1 MLPATI
7 GVAAYQ
13 FNVAA
18 TQFIAHGEAE
28 FVVASYGYAVR
39 LLELPQGVIGVSLAT
54 YLLTE
59 LSRLSADKKFPEFR
73 STLRDGLLHLIFINT
88 LATVLLMTLAEPMI
102 RLLFQ
107 HGRFNDTATL
117 RASNALLLLGP
128 SLVATSVN
136 SILSRA
142 FYALADT
149 ITPMRIGLFCLGT
162 NLILVIILVGPFL
175 QVGLAAANAISALL
189 NCALLVYA
197 FRRKM
202 PKFDMREMAGP
213 VGRILVLGAV
223 AGVLGWAGGLAWET
237 WFGHAGKL
245 RQFGG
250 VFAPAVLAA
259 VAYVSLG
266 LAIGMAPAVELQKTL
281 FRKLGR
287 KAAK

>member
-1 MLPATI
+1 
-7 GVAAYQ
+7 
-13 FNVAA
+13 
-18 TQFIAHGEAE
+18 
-28 FVVASYGYAVR
+28 
-39 LLELPQGVIGVSLAT
+39 
-54 YLLTE
+54 
-59 LSRLSADKKFPEFR
+59 
-73 STLRDGLLHLIFINT
+73 
-88 LATVLLMTLAEPMI
+88 
-102 RLLFQ
+102 
-107 HGRFNDTATL
+107 
-117 RASNALLLLGP
+117 
-128 SLVATSVN
+128 
-136 SILSRA
+136 
-142 FYALADT
+142 
-149 ITPMRIGLFCLGT
+149 
-162 NLILVIILVGPFL
+162 
-175 QVGLAAANAISALL
+175 
-189 NCALLVYA
+189 
-197 FRRKM
+197 M